1 MRVFIIVSSLRSH
14 YHNQY
19 DKDFIRFQV
28 SFEDLRHH
36 MGSSYEN
43 IRIVEVIFTAKV
55 KLSKRELTE
64 I

>member
-1 MRVFIIVSSLRSH
+1 
-14 YHNQY
+14 
-19 DKDFIRFQV
+19 
-28 SFEDLRHH
+28 